1 MVADLVL
8 DEADQRALRE
18 LTSAEPLGE
27 GLGGAEPL
35 LLTLSR
41 LIPCDCLGIGVGD
54 SDGYLLDEVTLPRH
68 AFEGG
73 NVCDGPLL
81 LGIHVWSREADH
93 RDLLQVWGMTD
104 GMAVGFRAAR
114 GLVVQVYLDR
124 VRTPFTSRD
133 LQLLHLITPT
143 LDRLLSRPA
152 PRLPACLTPSERRV
166 LQLVAAG
173 FSNADIASRVG
184 VAPSTVRKHLEH
196 AYRKLG
202 VSNRLAAVVRFDGGP
217 PDDPDRV
224 EQISRL
230 G

>member
-18 LTSAEPLGE
+18 LMSAEPLDE
-27 GLGGAEPL
+27 GLAGAEL
-35 LLTLSR
+35 LLLNLSR
-41 LIPCDCLGIGVGD
+41 LIPCDSLGIGIGD
-54 SDGYLLDEVTLPRH
+54 SNGYLLDEVTLPRH
-68 AFEGG
+68 PFEGQIA
-73 NVCDGPLL
+73 CDGPLL
-81 LGIHVWSREADH
+81 LGIHVWSREVEHRERLQAWGLADG
-93 RDLLQVWGMTD
+93 L
-104 GMAVGFRAAR
+104 AVGFRGAR

-124 VRTPFTSRD
+124 VRTPFSIRD
-133 LQLLHLITPT
+133 LQLLHLVTPT

-152 PRLPACLTPSERRV
+152 PRLPASLTPAERRV

-217 PDDPDRV
+217 PVDPDRAERV
-224 EQISRL
+224 SRL

>member
-1 MVADLVL
+1 VVADLVL
-8 DEADQRALRE
+8 DDADQRALRE
-18 LTSAEPLGE
+18 LTSAEPLDD
-27 GLGGAEPL
+27 GLAGAEQL
-35 LLTLSR
+35 LLNLSR
-41 LIPCDCLGIGVGD
+41 LIPCDFVGVGIGD

-68 AFEGG
+68 PFEGG
-73 NVCDGPLL
+73 MVCDGPLL
-81 LGIHVWSREADH
+81 LGIHVWSREAEH
-93 RDLLQVWGMTD
+93 RELLETWGMAD
-104 GMAVGFRAAR
+104 GMAVGFRGAR
-114 GLVVQVYLDR
+114 GLVMQVYLDR
-124 VRTPFTSRD
+124 VRTPFSSRD
-133 LQLLHLITPT
+133 LQLLHLVTPT

-152 PRLPACLTPSERRV
+152 PRLPACLTPAERRV

-217 PDDPDRV
+217 PDDPDR
-224 EQISRL
+224 EERIARL